1 MFKTSSC
8 YADVSLDRWMVLTPP
23 EPVNATLDLDP
34 KVMQAL
40 R

>member
-1 MFKTSSC
+1 
-8 YADVSLDRWMVLTPP
+8 MVLTPP

-40 R
+40 RKKKVPVVPG